1 MSGFG
6 FDDNKISI
14 VVPMYNAARY
24 IDETLKSVLSQT
36 YEDWELIIVDDGST
50 DGSPD
55 IVRGYLDP
63 RVRLLYVP
71 DALEKG
77 AYAARNLGVSEAKG
91 RYIAF
96 LDADDKWNHEKLERQ
111 LRFMKANNA
120 GFSFTGYE
128 FADENAVGTGVKVT
142 IPLRTTIKQALKNT
156 YIFTSTVMIDRE
168 IIPAELIKM
177 PKIKSEDTATWWN
190 ILKAGYTGFGLNENL
205 VTYRRPAKSLSSNKL
220 EAIRRIWNLYRK
232 IAGLGVFKSAYY
244 FCHWAVTAVLRR
256 V

>member
-1 MSGFG
+1 MNEKEFAE
-6 FDDNKISI
+6 NRISI
-14 VVPMYNAARY
+14 VVPMYNASKY
-24 IDETLKSVLSQT
+24 IDETLKSVLSQS

-63 RVRLLYVP
+63 RIRLIYVP
-71 DALEKG
+71 DAEEKG
-77 AYAARNLGVSEAKG
+77 AYAARNLGVSEATG

-96 LDADDKWNHEKLERQ
+96 LDADDKWDHEKLERQ

-128 FADENAVGTGVKVT
+128 FGNEEAEGNGAVVRV
-142 IPLRTTIKQALKNT
+142 PLRTEFKQALKNT

-177 PKIKSEDTATWWN
+177 PHIKSEDTATWWN

-205 VTYRRPAKSLSSNKL
+205 VTYRRPAKSLSSNKI
-220 EAIRRIWNLYRK
+220 EALRRIWNLYRK
-232 IAGLGVFKSAYY
+232 IAGLSIPESMFY